1 MNLVI
6 YFTVLIIN
14 SDIALQGIDS
24 IESRRACL
32 PVVLMPVASAVPPS
46 PAQDTA
52 FRGGTVII
60 GCPPKLAFGPCQDRI
75 KDQAS
80 SITSWG
86 PAQQPTHVLP
96 SWGES
101 QKTSSSA
108 TVSKVF

>member
-1 MNLVI
+1 MI
-6 YFTVLIIN
+6 TN
-14 SDIALQGIDS
+14 SDIARQGMDS

-32 PVVLMPVASAVPPS
+32 PVVPMRVASAVPPS

-86 PAQQPTHVLP
+86 AAQQPSHILP

-101 QKTSSSA
+101 QHTSSST